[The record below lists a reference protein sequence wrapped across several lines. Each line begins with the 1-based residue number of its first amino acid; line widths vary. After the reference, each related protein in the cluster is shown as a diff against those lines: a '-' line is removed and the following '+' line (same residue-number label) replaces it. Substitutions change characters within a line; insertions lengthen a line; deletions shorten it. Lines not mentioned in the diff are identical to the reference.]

1 MANVLKKHGVKKGDR
16 VCIYLQMI
24 PQMVVAVLAVVRIG
38 AVHNVVFGGFSSG
51 SLVERIND
59 SSSKIIITQDMGVRG
74 AKYDI
79 KMFENAYACFKDC
92 PTLEKLICVTRT
104 KSEEVKTQMS
114 ADPKCLYYETEITT
128 VEKECKCEEMDSEDP
143 MFILYT
149 SGSTGK
155 PKGM

>member
-1 MANVLKKHGVKKGDR
+1 
-16 VCIYLQMI
+16 
-24 PQMVVAVLAVVRIG
+24 MVVAVLAVVRIG
-38 AVHNVVFGGFSSG
+38 AVHNVVFGGFSSN
-51 SLVERIND
+51 SISERIND
-59 SSSKIIITQDMGVRG
+59 SASKLIITQDMGVRG

-79 KMFENAYACFKDC
+79 KMFENAHACFKEC

-104 KSEEVKTQMS
+104 KSDDVKQLVD
-114 ADPKCLYYETEITT
+114 ADPKCLWYDSEIAS
-128 VEKECKCEEMDSEDP
+128 VEKECKCEEMDAEDP